1 MNLRPARTRWAHRGL
16 GVLIFVCAGAIA
28 PVQAQGLFEDR
39 DARLAILDLRKQV
52 ETLQSSQA
60 ELLASLQRLG
70 QQLQDSNPQQGLLEL
85 VQQNQELR
93 KEVNQLRGLIEESQA
108 RLKQFENAS
117 LADGS
122 PLSQVKRDLNDSK
135 RQISELDN
143 EFKTALQNITLRLS
157 KIEPY
162 SVSVNGKRYW
172 ISLSESESFNAA
184 MESIKAQDWKAAN
197 ERLTDWIDRYASNSP
212 YTPTARYWLANS
224 YAALEMNEQASAAY
238 ATFVQKHPEDA
249 NVPDAMLSLANSQIA
264 LKKSADAK
272 MTLQTLSKRFPKSD
286 AGKAAIKQLKSFK

>member
-1 MNLRPARTRWAHRGL
+1 MNPRPARSQWVHHGL

-52 ETLQSSQA
+52 EALQSSQA

-108 RLKQFENAS
+108 RLKHFENAS
-117 LADGS
+117 LADSS

-135 RQISELDN
+135 RQISELEN
-143 EFKTALQNITLRLS
+143 EFKTALQSITVRLS
-157 KIEPY
+157 KFEPY

-224 YAALEMNEQASAAY
+224 YAALERNEQASDAY
-238 ATFVQKHPEDA
+238 AAFVQKHPEDA
-249 NVPDAMLSLANSQIA
+249 NVPDAMLSLSNSQIA
-264 LKKSADAK
+264 LKKSAEAK
-272 MTLQTLSKRFPKSD
+272 KTLIALSKRFPKSE
-286 AGKAAIKQLKSFK
+286 AGKAAIRQLKSFK